1 MKTIIFLILLTTATV
16 SATDVITASKLSR
29 EFQVNELRAN
39 ANYKNKV
46 IIIKGKVKKVQIID
60 ENYYWIVLKGDS
72 FLSSVYILFPTKDHE
87 TLKKASKL
95 KSDDFIAI
103 KALVCEKDRVGDVK
117 CNGDT
122 FISAMKIEPIKVEIK
137 PIKVTN
143 TIKAVELSREFQDN
157 VINAGQNFENQEFD
171 IIGTVERIKKLNNKS
186 FTIELKGCSMYNL
199 VCIRFYNNKNLFKKA
214 CELIPSDFIRVR
226 AICIK
231 YDYSDVICSGINFK
245 KIRTEEEGFNQR
257 TLGES
262 KPIEKEIKP
271 FEELPKYGTI
281 TLKNGKEYYGE
292 LIERTNE
299 GITIKTELFK
309 AFYKWDK
316 LSDETVKKYVKVY
329 TIHKSKQLLPV
340 HGIIKL
346 KNGKQ
351 YIGMVHGRT
360 DEGIAIKTPKI
371 KAFYKWK
378 DLSKETVEKYKL
390 D

>member
-1 MKTIIFLILLTTATV
+1 MKYLLILTVILTTCVFGTKTFEFSKEYLEGTNIIAAIELSKQYQENGLKASLIYNEKFINIIGTV
-16 SATDVITASKLSR
+16 KSVEMTTDKES
-29 EFQVNELRAN
+29 
-39 ANYKNKV
+39 
-46 IIIKGKVKKVQIID
+46 
-60 ENYYWIVLKGDS
+60 YWIKLEGNETYH
-72 FLSSVYILFPTKDHE
+72 SVYISFTVKGEDLSEELRKALKIND
-87 TLKKASKL
+87 TLLKACKL
-95 KSDDFIAI
+95 KQ
-103 KALVCEKDRVGDVK
+103 GDVIQVKVK
-117 CNGDT
+117 CLGKDKVSDIICSGFN
-122 FISAMKIEPIKVEIK
+122 IKKIEPIKTDIK
-137 PIKVTN
+137 TIKLKIEPIKVTN

-157 VINAGQNFENQEFD
+157 LINAGQNFENQEFD

-186 FTIELKGCSMYNL
+186 FTIELKGCGMYNL

-309 AFYKWDK
+309 AFYKW
-316 LSDETVKKYVKVY
+316 
-329 TIHKSKQLLPV
+329 
-340 HGIIKL
+340 
-346 KNGKQ
+346 
-351 YIGMVHGRT
+351 
-360 DEGIAIKTPKI
+360 
-371 KAFYKWK
+371 K
-378 DLSKETVEKYKL
+378 DLSNETVEKYKL